1 MGHLRQ
7 SDYRIRKLIGVLGV
21 SLPIALPLLADS
33 TIISSISHYY
43 YLTAPS
49 LYLIIV
55 LSSLGLFLISYKGYS
70 KDHDEFINDD
80 WLTNLAGFAALLVV
94 LIPTACEK
102 SGSSVIERICA
113 SGNLPL
119 FGHHDPQT
127 DTYHFIAAG
136 VFIFLMGWMSFFKF
150 TRGEEKGNSRYL
162 LFKSCGILV
171 WSAIL
176 FLTIYFLTDVEIPNF
191 VFYMETLA
199 VVPFGLSWLVKG
211 EAMVSM
217 TKLFKKKEV

>member
-21 SLPIALPLLADS
+21 SLPIALPLLADR

-43 YLTAPS
+43 YLSAPS

-55 LSSLGLFLISYKGYS
+55 LSSLGLFLISYKGYT
-70 KDHDEFINDD
+70 KDHDELINDD
-80 WLTNLAGFAALLVV
+80 WLTNLAGIAALFVV

-102 SGSSVIERICA
+102 SGSFVIERICD

-136 VFIFLMGWMSFFKF
+136 VFIFLMGWMSYFKF
-150 TRGEEKGNSRYL
+150 TRGEEKGSSRSL
-162 LFKSCGILV
+162 LFKACGILV

-176 FLTIYFLTDVEIPNF
+176 SLSIYFLSDTDLPNF

-211 EAMVSM
+211 EAMAGM
-217 TKLFKKKEV
+217 TMLFKKQVG